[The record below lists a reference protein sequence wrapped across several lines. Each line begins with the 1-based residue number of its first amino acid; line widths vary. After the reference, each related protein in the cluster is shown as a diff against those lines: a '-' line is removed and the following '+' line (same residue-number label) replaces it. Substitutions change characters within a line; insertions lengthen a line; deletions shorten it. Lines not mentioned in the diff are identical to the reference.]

1 VVKNRRTKRP
11 KAALL
16 NTNSGP
22 WFTKPTAASGTQ
34 KRLKTLIYD
43 GFHLRKPSM
52 CKLYSTRPGLSSGSS
67 RTNRRPS
74 PPTHLLHRRRPRRG
88 RLRTMGILEI
98 IIIVIVI
105 LAVLGFFGRGRL
117 RR

>member
-1 VVKNRRTKRP
+1 MTVYETDRRLRNSE
-11 KAALL
+11 AA
-16 NTNSGP
+16 
-22 WFTKPTAASGTQ
+22 Q
-34 KRLKTLIYD
+34 KTLMYD

-52 CKLYSTRPGLSSGSS
+52 CKLYFTRPGLSSGSL